1 MDKKK
6 HNIKDIYTF
15 ICTLAVVIS
24 SIVIVMT
31 FLSTYHFINTVPIFS
46 YYYPLQISISI
57 TMLLW
62 GIKFYTNKVGKEK
75 RIYLSICLGISLMS
89 LAFMFII

>member
-1 MDKKK
+1 MDRKK
-6 HNIKDIYTF
+6 HNIKDIYTL
-15 ICTLAVVIS
+15 ICTIAVVIS

-31 FLSTYHFINTVPIFS
+31 FLSTYHFINTIPLFS
-46 YYYPLQISISI
+46 SYSPLQISISI

-75 RIYLSICLGISLMS
+75 RIYSCICIALSLISLI
-89 LAFMFII
+89 FMIII

>member
-6 HNIKDIYTF
+6 HNLKDIYTL
-15 ICTLAVVIS
+15 ICTLAVVVASVI
-24 SIVIVMT
+24 IVMT
-31 FLSTYHFINTVPIFS
+31 FLSTYHFINTIPIFS

-62 GIKFYTNKVGKEK
+62 GIKFYTSKVGKEK
-75 RIYLSICLGISLMS
+75 RIYASICLAISLIS
-89 LAFMFII
+89 LIFMISI